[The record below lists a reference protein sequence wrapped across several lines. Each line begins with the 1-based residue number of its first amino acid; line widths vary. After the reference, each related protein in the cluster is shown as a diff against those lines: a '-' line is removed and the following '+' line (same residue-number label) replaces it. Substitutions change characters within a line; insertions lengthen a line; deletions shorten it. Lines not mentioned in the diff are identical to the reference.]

1 MDPTSPLMVQE
12 WASTSGTDSELTSEE
27 DEVARLL
34 DCNDHYSALGLPRYG
49 DVDMASLKREYRKKA
64 MLVHPDKNMG
74 NERAAEAFKK
84 LQNAY
89 EVVLDSIQRKSYDD
103 ELKKEELLNYFR
115 RFQNSSQK
123 ETRGHGFGSSEG
135 EEEEGLRE
143 CRQIAC
149 MKQWQV
155 QSEEQVVHQGKEEET
170 RGCQTGT
177 WMRQ

>member
-12 WASTSGTDSELTSEE
+12 WASTSGTDFELTSEE

-89 EVVLDSIQRKSYDD
+89 ELA
-103 ELKKEELLNYFR
+103 L
-115 RFQNSSQK
+115 
-123 ETRGHGFGSSEG
+123 
-135 EEEEGLRE
+135 
-143 CRQIAC
+143 
-149 MKQWQV
+149 
-155 QSEEQVVHQGKEEET
+155 
-170 RGCQTGT
+170 
-177 WMRQ
+177 